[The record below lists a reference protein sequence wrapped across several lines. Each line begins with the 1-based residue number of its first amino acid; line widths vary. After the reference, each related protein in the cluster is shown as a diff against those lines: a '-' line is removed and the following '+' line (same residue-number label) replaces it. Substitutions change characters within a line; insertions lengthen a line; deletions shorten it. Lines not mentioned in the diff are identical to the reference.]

1 MKMGIKLKLY
11 VYLFFLVV
19 VCRVIFII
27 PNRKYLSILSID
39 EFYFTGAAL
48 VLLLFVIMLIFKL
61 RKETILKIIIYFT
74 IFVYTSLGIYYYS
87 NLPKYTYEDAVNRV
101 MKSIELDNQKAIVI
115 MPEHRE
121 EKVGIKGG
129 VQIFSTTNYL
139 YYVYIKIGGDIT
151 VYRFDPMNGF
161 YEETTVDRIQF

>member
-1 MKMGIKLKLY
+1 
-11 VYLFFLVV
+11 
-19 VCRVIFII
+19 
-27 PNRKYLSILSID
+27 
-39 EFYFTGAAL
+39 
-48 VLLLFVIMLIFKL
+48 
-61 RKETILKIIIYFT
+61 
-74 IFVYTSLGIYYYS
+74 
-87 NLPKYTYEDAVNRV
+87 
-101 MKSIELDNQKAIVI
+101 

-139 YYVYIKIGGDIT
+139 YYVYIKTGGDIT